1 MKNENEE
8 KDSALAMME
17 DAISVAN
24 EAEVFCPACVRKID
38 AGVRPVDFCSTCHS
52 VVLQWLASII
62 EHECAQ
68 MAAEEPG
75 RFTITDQGGETFVKR
90 NW

>member
-1 MKNENEE
+1 MKSENEE
-8 KDSALAMME
+8 RDSALAMME

-24 EAEVFCPACVRKID
+24 EAGVFCDACVKKID
-38 AGVRPVDFCSTCHS
+38 TAYRPVDFCSTCHS

-75 RFTITDQGGETFVKR
+75 RFTITHQGGETYIKR
-90 NW
+90 HW